1 MDEFALTTS
10 ELVGRLTRIVAQEP
24 MTPNAR
30 DHVQLA
36 AVRLGVQNT
45 EIDRLR
51 GGSHEP
57 DREEVARRM
66 FELGG
71 FFWERALGDERSEFL
86 AMADEAIDEIR
97 RGGF

>member
-51 GGSHEP
+51 AEQASPRMVEVVCEACDGSGYVAGHHGLTGRMCRACGGQGVF
-57 DREEVARRM
+57 EEDA
-66 FELGG
+66 
-71 FFWERALGDERSEFL
+71 
-86 AMADEAIDEIR
+86 
-97 RGGF
+97 